1 MVPPLIRVAVVDDHP
16 VVRAGLVAILV
27 QSSSCEVVAE
37 AGSSAEAVQRFPEAR
52 PDVVLVDLKLPDS
65 TGMTLVDRLCRL
77 LPDAKLVVITAYE
90 EPGLVREALRL
101 GARGYL
107 IKDSS
112 AEALVAAVRSV
123 WTGQQV
129 VDPALAG
136 RVAELDAAPGS
147 LTARQQEVLQLLAE
161 GRTNKEIARALKVSD
176 DTVKFHLKNLFE
188 RLGVDNRTEAA
199 VVASRLGHLRFDA

>member
-1 MVPPLIRVAVVDDHP
+1 VVPPLIRVAVVDDHP

-27 QSSSCEVVAE
+27 QSASCEVVAE
-37 AGSSAEAVQRFPEAR
+37 ASSSAEAVQRFPEAK

-161 GRTNKEIARALKVSD
+161 GRTNREIARALEVSD

-188 RLGVDNRTEAA
+188 RLGVDNRTEA
-199 VVASRLGHLRFDA
+199 VVMASRLGHLRFDV

>member
-1 MVPPLIRVAVVDDHP
+1 MTPPIRVAVVDDHP
-16 VVRAGLVAILV
+16 VVREGLVTILV
-27 QSSSCEVVAE
+27 RSASCEVVAE
-37 AGSSAEAVQRFPEAR
+37 ASSGAEALERFPAAE

-65 TGMTLVDRLCRL
+65 TGMALIDRLCRL

-90 EPGLVREALRL
+90 EAGLVREALRL

-107 IKDSS
+107 LKDSS

-123 WTGQQV
+123 SMGQRV

-136 RVAELDAAPGS
+136 RVVELEAVPGS
-147 LTARQQEVLQLLAE
+147 LTGRQREVLRLLAE
-161 GRTNKEIARALKVSD
+161 GRTNREIARILEVSD

-188 RLGVDNRTEAA
+188 RLGVDNRTEA
-199 VVASRLGHLRFDA
+199 VVMASRLGHLRLEP